1 MTSRF
6 ELRPVDPA
14 YPGQLLQGVRPPKVL
29 YGIGDPSTLVPGLA
43 IIGSRTATPYGL
55 ACARNFAR
63 WAAEM
68 GVTVISGAAIGCDLA
83 AQTAALDAGAP
94 TVAVLGCGA
103 DVDYPRRASEA
114 LARIRGGA
122 GAVVSE
128 LAWGTPPLPGHFP
141 ARNRIIA
148 GLASAVL
155 VVEAALPSGTFST
168 ADSALDSGRDVLA
181 VPGSI
186 LYPGS
191 AGSNRLIRQGAD
203 PITCV
208 EDLRD
213 ALAAAGLVESPS
225 NGGGRSGMPTPFLQ
239 PSDDPVLQALRAH
252 PMSPDA
258 ASEALGLALPVLL
271 ATLARLEAAGL
282 VARHTDG
289 RYGPCVPA

>member
-1 MTSRF
+1 MTGTF
-6 ELRPVDPA
+6 ELRPADAA
-14 YPGQLLQGVRPPKVL
+14 YPPQLLQTARPPKVL
-29 YGIGDPSTLVPGLA
+29 RGIGDASALVPGLA
-43 IIGSRTATPYGL
+43 IIGSRKATPYGI
-55 ACARNFAR
+55 ACARRFAG
-63 WAAEM
+63 WAADL

-83 AQTAALDAGAP
+83 AQTAALDAGGRSI
-94 TVAVLGCGA
+94 AVLGCGA
-103 DVDYPRRASEA
+103 DVDYPRRASET
-114 LARIRGGA
+114 LARLRAGA

-128 LAWGTPPLPGHFP
+128 LDWGVPPLPGHFP

-208 EDLRD
+208 EDLYD
-213 ALAAAGLVESPS
+213 ALVQAGLVGSPVGPGESAS
-225 NGGGRSGMPTPFLQ
+225 VTPFVD
-239 PSDDPVLQALRAH
+239 PSDDPLLEALRAH

-258 ASEALGLALPVLL
+258 AADALGLAP
-271 ATLARLEAAGL
+271 ATIMIALARLEATGQVTRFA
-282 VARHTDG
+282 DG
-289 RYGPCVPA
+289 RYGPCFPR

>member
-1 MTSRF
+1 MMPRF
-6 ELRPVDPA
+6 ELRPADA
-14 YPGQLLQGVRPPKVL
+14 RYPGQLLQGVRPPKVL
-29 YGIGDPSTLVPGLA
+29 YGIGDPSALVPGLA
-43 IIGSRTATPYGL
+43 IIGSRKATPYGL

-68 GVTVISGAAIGCDLA
+68 GVTVISGAAMGCDLA
-83 AQTAALDAGAP
+83 AQTAALDVGAP

-103 DVDYPRRASEA
+103 DIDYPRRASDA
-114 LARIRGGA
+114 LARIRCGA

-168 ADSALDSGRDVLA
+168 ADSALDTGRDVLA

-203 PITCV
+203 PITCI

-213 ALAAAGLVESPS
+213 ALVAAGLVTVPS
-225 NGGGRSGMPTPFLQ
+225 GDGGRPGLPTPFIE
-239 PSDDPVLQALRAH
+239 PSDDPLLQALRAH

-258 ASEALGLALPVLL
+258 ASEALGLATPALL
-271 ATLARLEAAGL
+271 AALARLEAAGL
-282 VARHTDG
+282 VVRNPDG